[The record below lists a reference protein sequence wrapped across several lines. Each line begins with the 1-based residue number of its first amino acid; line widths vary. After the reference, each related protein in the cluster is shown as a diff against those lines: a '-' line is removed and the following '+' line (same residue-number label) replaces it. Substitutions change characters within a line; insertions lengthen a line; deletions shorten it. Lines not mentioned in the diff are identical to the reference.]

1 MKMADSENAA
11 GDKPTE
17 KGQAWWE
24 YVTHT
29 PPPAT
34 QTPTL
39 IAGANNFV
47 FSEIWSRPGLDHRA
61 RRFISLTCTAIAGVG
76 VPIRSHIYSALKS
89 GDISL
94 DEMREFAL
102 HLAVYAGWPKAAELD
117 GVISEQ
123 WDKVRAE
130 GGPEKLE
137 RPTL

>member
-1 MKMADSENAA
+1 MTMADIEIPA
-11 GDKPTE
+11 GDEPTA
-17 KGQAWWE
+17 KGLAWWA
-24 YVTHT
+24 YVTRK
-29 PPPAT
+29 PPPAM
-34 QTPTL
+34 QTPVLTV
-39 IAGANNFV
+39 GTSNFV
-47 FSEIWSRPGLDHRA
+47 CSEVWSRPGLDHRA

-94 DEMREFAL
+94 EEMREFAL

-123 WDKVRAE
+123 WEKVQSE

-137 RPTL
+137 RPRL